1 MKLTIE
7 IDDDELR
14 RFLGPLLQQTPSS
27 QATPVPTRL
36 LSVRDVAD
44 HLGISRSKVYELVYK
59 GEISSLAIGRRKRI
73 SQAALAEFISRPAD
87 IASPI
92 PLGTS
97 YKPERWP
104 QHAPTSPMSPAK
116 AKQDGAR
123 KLKPEIPID
132 LDAKPLPPNSPDRQ
146 MADKEWEDLCA
157 RLLEHGWPQDVV
169 DQIRTDRSEGV
180 ERIHVLTIDGAA
192 AYLGL
197 SRHAVDQLIKAGKLR
212 LFTIAPLYRNEKP
225 AQRIPAKDVLVL
237 AQGSNL
243 TPTAAGSRSKA
254 DPARRG
260 RHAR

>member
-14 RFLGPLLQQTPSS
+14 RLLAPLIQQAPSS
-27 QATPVPTRL
+27 QATLAPTRL

-92 PLGTS
+92 PPGTL
-97 YKPERWP
+97 YKPERRP
-104 QHAPTSPMSPAK
+104 KHAPTSPMPPAK
-116 AKQDGAR
+116 AKQVRAR

-146 MADKEWEDLCA
+146 MTDKEWEDLCA
-157 RLLEHGWPQDVV
+157 SLLQHGWPQDVV

-180 ERIHVLTIDGAA
+180 ERIQVLTIDGAA
-192 AYLGL
+192 TYLGL

-212 LFTIAPLYRNEKP
+212 LFTIGPLYRNEKP